1 MIRYLLLIYALAE
14 LLFAAPTLRPMD
26 QIIDH
31 RNGSTSDSQ
40 AQEIAAAVNA
50 VMLKVVIVTAICTV
64 LLAILMTMLFLKI
77 KQKIAQ
83 LHSHMNPTA
92 TESDLEAGN
101 LKILEEK
108 FRQMNEASTKVNT
121 VVQKHEGQ
129 DLQRIETPVQ
139 KQSTVTE
146 KVAQKKRRSRSV
158 REKQTTLK
166 VCMWF

>member
-1 MIRYLLLIYALAE
+1 MIRYLLLIYTLAVP
-14 LLFAAPTLRPMD
+14 LSAAPTLRPVD
-26 QIIDH
+26 QIVDYT
-31 RNGSTSDSQ
+31 NASTSDSQ

-64 LLAILMTMLFLKI
+64 LLAVLMTVLFLKI

-83 LHSHMNPTA
+83 LPSQMKPTT

-108 FRQMNEASTKVNT
+108 LMQLNEASSKVNT
-121 VVQKHEGQ
+121 VVQKHDGQ

-139 KQSTVTE
+139 NEKQSTVTE
-146 KVAQKKRRSRSV
+146 KLAQKKRRSRSG

-166 VCMWF
+166 VCT